1 MPLSLKFEQK
11 HKHYSCLFWKKDRLF
26 FYFRGSNQ

>member
-11 HKHYSCLFWKKDRLF
+11 HKHYSRLFWKVDRLF
-26 FYFRGSNQ
+26 FILGGSNQ